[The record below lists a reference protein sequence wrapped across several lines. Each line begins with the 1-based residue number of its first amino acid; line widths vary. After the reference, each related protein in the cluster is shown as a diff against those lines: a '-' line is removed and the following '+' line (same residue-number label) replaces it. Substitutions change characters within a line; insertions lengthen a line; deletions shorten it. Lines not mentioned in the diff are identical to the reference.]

1 MIIIIG
7 TKTEKLELRER
18 ETERET
24 DRQTDRQTEA
34 EAETQRQAE
43 RVKNDYNEGKM
54 IVG

>member
-18 ETERET
+18 ETER

>member
-7 TKTEKLELRER
+7 TKTEKLEQRER
-18 ETERET
+18 DRE
-24 DRQTDRQTEA
+24 RQTDRQTEA

-43 RVKNDYNEGKM
+43 RVKNDHNEGKM

>member
-18 ETERET
+18 DRER

-34 EAETQRQAE
+34 EAETQTGRESQE
-43 RVKNDYNEGKM
+43 
-54 IVG
+54 